1 MNGTQ
6 GPTELLRAEFRFRIF
21 VLAGILCSSP
31 ASQPLAGEI
40 AGMRPQLPP
49 SIDPDVTIN
58 FSNDFLGRGG
68 SVDDFRTTQTILT
81 AKIGD
86 RWDAVLDHSI
96 LTLDQP
102 PLMARTDQF
111 AASLGRRFVDNRSAQ
126 RLTTFTAGFGL
137 RSVGDYSGEK
147 MQNGFHQLVGSAAK
161 SLPYVG
167 GSTTD
172 GTVWAD
178 AERYASFHMS
188 GGSGFLG
195 GWSSGYWLRGS
206 ALATTDTQLDAALG
220 AYLITSKNSMD
231 IWLGARRDWR
241 SGYDQDIVQHATAVA
256 EDDLAAVFGIRFGA
270 LVIETVQQFNNDAS
284 YGQLKLVADGKTP
297 FPSGEWPRFG
307 VGLGF
312 ILPDV
317 HLQLAA
323 KYRTHFF
330 QDNTSDVKQ
339 SIVFDTRY
347 GKPQYQ
353 DDPDIYIE
361 SRQLSLGMEW
371 EKAFAGTMDWIS
383 AYGSTGVGWRSEQ
396 LLGDGT
402 LIGQKS
408 ETESSAIGVLGAGL
422 RFSAASL
429 GKGWRYRL
437 QLGLTSWV
445 PFSSATVLFDGQSQK
460 LLGSN
465 TGITI
470 GMTFD
475 YD

>member
-1 MNGTQ
+1 MSGTQ
-6 GPTELLRAEFRFRIF
+6 ESTELLRPEFRFRVIP
-21 VLAGILCSSP
+21 LACILFSSTTP
-31 ASQPLAGEI
+31 QALAGEI

-49 SIDPDVTIN
+49 SIDPDITIN

-81 AKIGD
+81 ARFGD
-86 RWDAVLDHSI
+86 RWHAVLDHSI

-102 PLMARTDQF
+102 PMMGRTDQLS
-111 AASLGRRFVDNRSAQ
+111 ASLGRRFVDERSGQ
-126 RLTTFTAGFGL
+126 RLTTVTAGFGL
-137 RSVGDYSGEK
+137 RSVGDYGGER
-147 MQNGFHQLVGSAAK
+147 MQNGFHQLVGSAVK

-172 GTVWAD
+172 GTVWVD
-178 AERYASFHMS
+178 AERYASFHLS
-188 GGSGFLG
+188 EGSGFMG

-206 ALATTDTQLDAALG
+206 ALVTTDTQFDSALG

-241 SGYDQDIVQHATAVA
+241 SGYDQDIVQQATAMA

-270 LVIETVQQFNNDAS
+270 LIIETVQQFNNKAS
-284 YGQLKLVADGKTP
+284 YGQLKVVADGKTP
-297 FPSGEWPRFG
+297 FPGGEWPR
-307 VGLGF
+307 VGLEF
-312 ILPDV
+312 AFVLPDV
-317 HLQLAA
+317 HVQLSA

-330 QDNTSDVKQ
+330 QGSTTDVRQ
-339 SIVFDTRY
+339 SIVLETQF
-347 GKPQYQ
+347 GEPQYQ
-353 DDPDIYIE
+353 DDPDLYIK

-371 EKAFAGTMDWIS
+371 EKAFAGTMDWVS
-383 AYGSTGVGWRSEQ
+383 AYGSGGVGWRSEQ
-396 LLGDGT
+396 LVGDGS
-402 LIGQKS
+402 LNGQHS

-429 GKGWRYRL
+429 GRGWRYRL

-445 PFSSATVLFDGQSQK
+445 PFSSATVSLDGQSRK
-460 LLGSN
+460 LLSSN